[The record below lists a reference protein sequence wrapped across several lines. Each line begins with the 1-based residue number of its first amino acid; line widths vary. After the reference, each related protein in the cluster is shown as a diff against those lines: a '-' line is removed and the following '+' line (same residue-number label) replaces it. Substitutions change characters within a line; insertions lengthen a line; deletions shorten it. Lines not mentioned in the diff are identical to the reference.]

1 MANSHLI
8 ANVPGLENLWIQP
21 AAGDAGRALGAALD
35 LAAHQSAKRPATAN
49 SIAGSFLGPDFDKL
63 SIRAA
68 LDDANLIWDQPDSLA
83 EQTAAALAAGK
94 IVGHF
99 DGRMQFGPRALG
111 NRSILADPR
120 ADDTLQRVNHQIKF
134 REGWRPFAPMVLKD
148 HAATLFD
155 GPTDSPYM
163 LLVASLKPKF
173 RGDVS
178 LAEARARGLSKPVVL
193 MRAVSSDFAAVTH
206 VDFSARL
213 QTVDPASHLSRAGAI
228 LQAFHK
234 LTGCPMLLNTSLN
247 VRGEPIVCT
256 PRDAID
262 CFLNTHMDVLAIGPF
277 LVHRSDQPSGID
289 QQIGE
294 KKFDKD

>member
-1 MANSHLI
+1 MAGWSSEH
-8 ANVPGLENLWIQP
+8 ARLE
-21 AAGDAGRALGAALD
+21 
-35 LAAHQSAKRPATAN
+35 TAQYWR
-49 SIAGSFLGPDFDKL
+49 
-63 SIRAA
+63 IRAQTTRYNA
-68 LDDANLIWDQPDSLA
+68 SITRSNFAKAGGPLRQWCSKIMQQLYLMGQ
-83 EQTAAALAAGK
+83 QTAPTCGWW
-94 IVGHF
+94 
-99 DGRMQFGPRALG
+99 RRQ
-111 NRSILADPR
+111 NRNSVAMSR
-120 ADDTLQRVNHQIKF
+120 LQR
-134 REGWRPFAPMVLKD
+134 
-148 HAATLFD
+148 
-155 GPTDSPYM
+155 
-163 LLVASLKPKF
+163 
-173 RGDVS
+173 
-178 LAEARARGLSKPVVL
+178 RARGLSKPAVL

-234 LTGCPMLLNTSLN
+234 LTVCPMLLNTSFN